1 MNFTQKFLTKKM
13 LVLAFLAT
21 ASVSFPK
28 LSNDVVSNCY
38 ETQRE
43 GQWKYLEYLF
53 VVQPN
58 NSLQASAKKLQ
69 AVSLTSAAALFLT
82 KNQIYQLVTGS
93 KETETTAKATGPD
106 GKEEKAKGLAFDGP
120 TAIASGVLCIA
131 AYYAYFCKIE
141 RAVKK
146 ETIINFLKN
155 WSHHRKYVPQE
166 LVPAFD
172 ELAAGFALSKTKNF
186 TESQVNEIFEIVQH
200 LLEHCFDKRYSKDK
214 KDGDMIS
221 TLKTITEIGKNL
233 SPSSK

>member
-1 MNFTQKFLTKKM
+1 MNISQQFLTKKM

-28 LSNDVVSNCY
+28 LSNEVVSNCY

-53 VVQPN
+53 IVQPN
-58 NSLQASAKKLQ
+58 NSLQTSAKHLQ
-69 AVSLTSAAALFLT
+69 ACTLTSAAALFLA
-82 KNQIYQLVTGS
+82 KDRIYNYVTGS
-93 KETETTAKATGPD
+93 SDLKEDFKADGSKTTSKAGFPV
-106 GKEEKAKGLAFDGP
+106 DGP

-131 AYYAYFCKIE
+131 GYYAYFCKVE
-141 RAVKK
+141 RSVKK
-146 ETIINFLKN
+146 ETIINFLNN

-172 ELAAGFALSKTKNF
+172 ELTACFAKSKAKNF
-186 TESQVNEIFEIVQH
+186 TEAQVNEIFEIIQH

-214 KDGDMIS
+214 KDVDMIG

-233 SPSSK
+233 SPAKSGS